1 MDDTGASRDRAPM
14 PTLVVAYDG
23 APMSET
29 QLHLACRSANDLG
42 ARVRVVHVV
51 ERPAQVP
58 LQAPSSADELA
69 EAERLEQRVAR
80 IATRYGVQSE
90 FAVVYARSVGTA
102 IIAEAQE
109 TNAQAIFVGLRE
121 RRRPGTSLL
130 LSGTVR
136 HVLQHA
142 RCPVQ
147 IGYLPADLPAEFA
160 LTDELP

>member
-1 MDDTGASRDRAPM
+1 MDDAEASGDSASM
-14 PTLVVAYDG
+14 PALVVAYDG
-23 APMSET
+23 APMSES

-51 ERPAQVP
+51 ERPMQVP
-58 LQAPSSADELA
+58 LQVPSSADEIA
-69 EAERLEQRVAR
+69 EAERLQERVAR
-80 IATRYGVQSE
+80 IATRYGVRSE
-90 FAVVYARSVGTA
+90 FAIVYARSVGAA

-142 RCPVQ
+142 PCPVQ
-147 IGYLPADLPAEFA
+147 IGYLPADLPEQFA
-160 LTDELP
+160 LADDLR